1 MTQAALGGKVTL
13 DTLDGPLELRVAP
26 GTQSGQTMVCRYK
39 GVPRGRGRGRG
50 NLLVEFAVRT
60 PEDLDGEQAELV
72 RELARQRG
80 EDIEAGGFRSK
91 LRSTFG
97 S

>member
-1 MTQAALGGKVTL
+1 MTMAALGGRISVES
-13 DTLDGPLELRVAP
+13 LDGPVEIRVAP
-26 GTQSGQTMVCRYK
+26 GTQSGQTLVHRYK

-50 NLLVEFAVRT
+50 NLLVELVVQT
-60 PEDLDGEQAELV
+60 PEHLDTEQADLL
-72 RELARQRG
+72 RELAKARG
-80 EDIEAGGFRSK
+80 EDVEQGGLRSK

>member
-13 DTLDGPLELRVAP
+13 DTLDGPLELRIAP
-26 GTQSGQTMVCRYK
+26 GTQTGQTMVCRYK

-50 NLLVEFAVRT
+50 NLLVEIVVQT
-60 PEDLDGEQAELV
+60 PENLDDQQADLL
-72 RELARQRG
+72 RELARARG
-80 EDIEAGGFRSK
+80 EDIESGGLRSR